1 MKNII
6 LLTLLWGSFALP
18 KAHAQGTFIMD
29 TTINGQ
35 KYEKLKS
42 HWYLV
47 KNTANYL
54 YTIEYK
60 GPYEPKVTVL
70 SQMELDAL
78 VKKYIYPYV
87 QDNLEIERRDIAFTA
102 FAITFYLDTKGILK
116 ELGFSY
122 SDIWEKIPMSSLAA
136 LEQEILKKNIR
147 FTVSKRY
154 QTVGLPWIRH
164 VVLYGVPHFKKMGQ
178 PDAPLDLPVAPPI
191 PPKNG
196 GKLPIKEDGQ

>member
-18 KAHAQGTFIMD
+18 KAYAQATFIMD

-35 KYEKLKS
+35 KYIKLKS
-42 HWYLV
+42 KASYIIY
-47 KNTANYL
+47 NTENYL
-54 YTIEYK
+54 QTIEYK
-60 GPYEPKVTVL
+60 GPYEPTVTVL

-78 VKKYIYPYV
+78 VKKHIAPHV
-87 QDNLEIERRDIAFTA
+87 QDRLENVEIGWTL

-116 ELGFSY
+116 EMGFTY
-122 SDIWEKIPMSSLAA
+122 PHIWEKIPMSSLAV

-147 FTVSKRY
+147 FKFAPIY
-154 QTVGLPWIRH
+154 QTKGLPWIRH
-164 VVLYGVPHFKKMGQ
+164 VVLYSAKDFKKMGQ

-196 GKLPIKEDGQ
+196 GKL